1 MPIIRLFSKF
11 ANSAQKQK
19 RALYLLALMTLF
31 WAIYEGT
38 ISYMTP
44 LIISERGFS
53 VTMMGI
59 IIGTSSIAGAIFDF
73 IACRIFTNIYYKRI
87 FLIMLSLCLI
97 YPFLLSQANTFI
109 LFLLTMSIWGV
120 YYDLKNIGNFDFI
133 SRQVEKEDNVSSFG
147 LVQIFQSVGL
157 LIAPLIT
164 GFLLADGFN
173 YQPLAMAWIFLVIA
187 FSFFLILYFLKDKHA
202 PHPERTY
209 RGRKKTWLGL
219 ILIWGDLGKIL
230 LPVLILTFMLN
241 FIDAFFWTVGPLFA
255 ESLESMKRFAG
266 LFMTAYSLPA
276 LLVGWIIGG
285 LAKKHGK
292 KKTAFA
298 ALFIGSI
305 FLTGIYFI
313 TLPALLIFMVFGAS
327 FFISMAW
334 PAIQGAYADYI
345 SETPSHEKEIAGLQ
359 DFFTNIGYVLGPMSA
374 GFIADNLGGQGAFSF
389 LGVIG
394 MGVAAILFLVTPR
407 KTNVNK
413 ELRELKN

>member
-202 PHPERTY
+202 PQPERTY
-209 RGRKKTWLGL
+209 RGRKKTGS
-219 ILIWGDLGKIL
+219 
-230 LPVLILTFMLN
+230 VLC
-241 FIDAFFWTVGPLFA
+241 
-255 ESLESMKRFAG
+255 
-266 LFMTAYSLPA
+266 
-276 LLVGWIIGG
+276 
-285 LAKKHGK
+285 
-292 KKTAFA
+292 
-298 ALFIGSI
+298 
-305 FLTGIYFI
+305 
-313 TLPALLIFMVFGAS
+313 
-327 FFISMAW
+327 
-334 PAIQGAYADYI
+334 
-345 SETPSHEKEIAGLQ
+345 
-359 DFFTNIGYVLGPMSA
+359 
-374 GFIADNLGGQGAFSF
+374 
-389 LGVIG
+389 
-394 MGVAAILFLVTPR
+394 
-407 KTNVNK
+407 
-413 ELRELKN
+413 